1 MTPFRR
7 HLNPG
12 CGGRECGC
20 GGWEMWY
27 IISMRCGQTMVEYVL
42 VLVLLMAAVTAA
54 GWVVKAVRAQSERSE
69 TLLGSDFP

>member
-1 MTPFRR
+1 
-7 HLNPG
+7 
-12 CGGRECGC
+12 
-20 GGWEMWY
+20 MWY